1 MKFLFTISEKVKF
14 LIVAECFFR
23 IALGLQLPILYVFV
37 LHLGGNL
44 SHLGVIFAIY
54 GVVYA
59 VASFLISVF
68 LLEYRHVLFSFSLLL
83 WSIYAFLMFNVTEY
97 YHVYMLQ
104 FIAGLSTAFGN
115 PGMTQIIVLNTEKN
129 EYTETSGFYKLLGS
143 FLGAIAAYV
152 SGWLGHHYEI
162 RPLFLA
168 MSIIAFISFIISLK
182 LLKIKDYHEGIEED

>member
-1 MKFLFTISEKVKF
+1 MKLFFTISEKVKF

-44 SHLGVIFAIY
+44 THLGVIFAIY

-68 LLEYRHVLFSFSLLL
+68 LLEYRHVLFSLSLLL
-83 WSIYAFLMFNVTEY
+83 WCVYAFMMYNASTSEF
-97 YHVYMLQ
+97 VYMLQ
-104 FIAGLSTAFGN
+104 FISGISTALGR
-115 PGMTQIIVLNTEKN
+115 PGMTQIIILNTER
-129 EYTETSGFYKLLGS
+129 EAYTETQGFYSLLGS
-143 FLGAIAAYV
+143 ILGAISAYF
-152 SGWLGHHYEI
+152 SGWLGHYYEI

-168 MSIIAFISFIISLK
+168 MAIIAFVSFLISLR
-182 LLKIKDYHEGIEED
+182 LLKIKDEGQGK